1 MVERETI
8 VTAVKA
14 ALEGAP
20 KRNFSESV
28 DITINLKNIDLSQP
42 KNRIDET
49 ILLPNGTGSPNKVA
63 VLGKGDITTKAK
75 EAGVDLVLGPQ
86 DIERLGGEPRE
97 ARKIA
102 NDYRFFLADTGVMSL
117 VGRHLG
123 PRLGPRGKM
132 PMPIPQGTDIQPI
145 VERLRKSVKI
155 RTKDKKTFHAKV
167 GTADMDPA
175 KIAENI
181 DVVLKKVESAL
192 EQGTQNIRSVYVKTT
207 MGPAVKVM

>member
-1 MVERETI
+1 MVDRKKLED
-8 VTAVKA
+8 AVKA
-14 ALEGAP
+14 ALESAP

-49 ILLPNGTGSPNKVA
+49 ILLPHGPGVENKIA

-75 EAGVDLVLGPQ
+75 DAGADLVLQPA

-102 NDYRFFLADTGVMSL
+102 NEYRFFLADTGVMSL

-123 PRLGPRGKM
+123 PRLGPRGRM
-132 PMPIPQGTDIQPI
+132 PMPIPQGTDIKPI
-145 VERLRKSVKI
+145 VDRLRKSVKI

-167 GTADMDPA
+167 GDTKMDPA
-175 KIAENI
+175 KIADNI
-181 DVVLKKVESAL
+181 DAVLKRIESVL
-192 EQGTQNIRSVYVKTT
+192 EQGTMNIRSVYVKTT
-207 MGPAVKVM
+207 MGPAVKVV